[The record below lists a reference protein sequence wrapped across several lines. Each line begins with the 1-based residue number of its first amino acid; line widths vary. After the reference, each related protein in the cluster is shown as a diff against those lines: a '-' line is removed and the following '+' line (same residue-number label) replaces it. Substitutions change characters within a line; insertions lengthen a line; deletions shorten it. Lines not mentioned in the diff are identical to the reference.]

1 MLAQDFAACDINQ
14 QCVVNLPFEDLAA
27 RITSPTTLSSVK
39 ALLAR
44 IESRF
49 KLPSASGSNIAQ
61 IDHLL
66 KRISPPARK
75 LTNGG
80 ARSGQKSRN
89 QGPVKVLNQNVV
101 KNANKDGSKGQNAA
115 NARPVAHPL
124 QKLEAKTM
132 ARYPDRV
139 FLCAY
144 MIIGH
149 PEAVFSAQGEREAA
163 LSEAASKLIPEFE
176 ALVSTILD
184 GQQISSAFS
193 DGERMQTST
202 PRPFTVQLAE
212 FDAVWCSYLY
222 EFVVWKVQD
231 AHSLEEDLVRVAYQ
245 LELSMLQKCN
255 SLTANKGPLK
265 SRHDNEAIHK
275 QVGFKISSFAF
286 VYYNAVVSN
295 SYGLH

>member
-139 FLCAY
+139 FLCA
-144 MIIGH
+144 
-149 PEAVFSAQGEREAA
+149 PDAVFSARGEREVR
-163 LSEAASKLIPEFE
+163 LSEAALKLIPEFE
-176 ALVSTILD
+176 ALVSTILVGPQSSRPSSPGLTD
-184 GQQISSAFS
+184 GDKA
-193 DGERMQTST
+193 T
-202 PRPFTVQLAE
+202 RPFSVLLAD
-212 FDAVWCSYLY
+212 FDAAWCSYLY
-222 EFVVWKVQD
+222 HFVVWKVPD
-231 AHSLEEDLVRVAYQ
+231 ARSLEEDMIQMACRFEIALLGVMSEDSGV
-245 LELSMLQKCN
+245 ELS
-255 SLTANKGPLK
+255 
-265 SRHDNEAIHK
+265 HDNQAIQE
-275 QVGFKISSFAF
+275 QVCCKRISFKVVMLSMFNF
-286 VYYNAVVSN
+286 V
-295 SYGLH
+295 